1 MALSL
6 KQFVQQLEDSGII
19 SGDTL
24 KDFIPPKASP
34 KDVEELARE
43 LIRQKKLTK
52 YQAEEVHRGRA
63 KSLVLGNYVLSE
75 KIGAGGM
82 GLVFK
87 AEHRRMHR
95 TVAIKLLPPHMTKDV
110 AAIARFEREVTAA
123 AKLRHPNIVAADD
136 ADCANGVHFL
146 VMEMVEGSDLSALV
160 KKNGPFSVE
169 KSVNYVL
176 QAAKGLEFA
185 HHEGVVHRDIKPA
198 NLLLDKKGVV
208 KILDM
213 GLARLNGNVDT
224 PKQAEL
230 TSTGMLMGTV
240 DYMAPEQALN
250 TKMADARADIYAL
263 GCSLYYLLT
272 GKATYDGDSLMAK
285 LLAHRDQT
293 IPSLSAVRSEVPEQV
308 EAVFKKMVAKTVQD
322 RYQTMTEVI
331 VELERCM
338 VSSPTSVSIQQPATT
353 AFEDGTFNFPK
364 KPHEKRSMLAKPP
377 QKSAPGKSGSGKH
390 RFALIGAA
398 FVGIA
403 ILGGI
408 IVSLQT
414 KDGTLIVEV
423 DQPDANVQVLDADC
437 NNSIEMKFRLLPSGK
452 FSIGVHE
459 VTQSQYESVMGAN
472 PSYFKGANNPVEH
485 LTWDD
490 AVAFCAKLSS
500 LPAEV
505 AAGRVYRLPTE
516 AEWEYACRA
525 GTTMAYSFGDDEKD
539 LGKYAWFSD
548 NSGGTTHG
556 VGEKLPNGWGL
567 YDMHG
572 NVWEWCSDAD
582 DSHRVRRG
590 GSWNNVVAHC
600 RAAYRDRRD
609 PTYRISDLGFRLAL
623 SFPSGQSPEAEQDK

>member
-34 KDVEELARE
+34 QDVEELARE

-293 IPSLSAVRSEVPEQV
+293 IPSLSAVRSEVPVQV

-322 RYQTMTEVI
+322 RYQTMAEVI

-377 QKSAPGKSGSGKH
+377 QKSATGKSGSGKH

-423 DQPDANVQVLDADC
+423 DQPDANVQVLDADYT
-437 NNSIEMKFRLLPSGK
+437 NSIEMKFRLIPSGK

-472 PSYFKGANNPVEH
+472 PSYFKGANNPVEQV
-485 LTWDD
+485 TWDD

-525 GTTMAYSFGDDEKD
+525 GTTTAYSFGDNEKD
-539 LGKYAWFSD
+539 LEKYAWFGV
-548 NSGGTTHG
+548 NSGSTTHG

-582 DSHRVRRG
+582 GSARVLRG
-590 GSWNNVVAHC
+590 GGWRDVAAGCPANRYTHE
-600 RAAYRDRRD
+600 
-609 PTYRISDLGFRLAL
+609 PTYRGHYIGFRLAL
-623 SFPSGQSPEAEQDK
+623 RSPSGQSPEAEQEK

>member
-24 KDFIPPKASP
+24 KDFIPPKASHQ
-34 KDVEELARE
+34 DVEELARE

-322 RYQTMTEVI
+322 RYQTMAEVI

-353 AFEDGTFNFPK
+353 AFEDGTFNFLK

-377 QKSAPGKSGSGKH
+377 QKSATGKSGSGKH

-423 DQPDANVQVLDADC
+423 DQPDANVQVLDADYT
-437 NNSIEMKFRLLPSGK
+437 NSIEMKFRLIPGGG

-459 VTQSQYESVMGAN
+459 VTQSQYEQVMGVNA
-472 PSYFKGANNPVEH
+472 SSFKGANNPVEQV
-485 LTWDD
+485 TWDD

-525 GTTMAYSFGDDEKD
+525 GTTTAYSFGDDEKD
-539 LGKYAWFSD
+539 LGKYAWFGD
-548 NSGGTTHG
+548 NSGKRTHA
-556 VGEKLPNGWGL
+556 VGEKLPNDWGL

-582 DSHRVRRG
+582 GSRRG
-590 GSWNNVVAHC
+590 GSWGNGATDC
-600 RAAYRDRRD
+600 WSAIRYTDG
-609 PTYRISDLGFRLAL
+609 PTGRYDGSGFRLAL
-623 SFPSGQSPEAEQDK
+623 SSPSVKSPEAAQDK